1 MARRNNSRQTLE
13 NLREVGE
20 HVVSAAKAALER
32 GANKVVVDAKS
43 RVPVKTG
50 NLRDSIKAMSN
61 RDGSSYK
68 ISADAK
74 NKGYRYGKKIEFD
87 PKNKQPFLYP
97 ALDANKQQIR
107 ENIKEAARQAIRN
120 GH

>member
-1 MARRNNSRQTLE
+1 MARRSNRQTLT
-13 NLREVGE
+13 NLREMGNHVAEATKRALRHGA
-20 HVVSAAKAALER
+20 HVVVA
-32 GANKVVVDAKS
+32 DAKS

-50 NLRDSIKAMSN
+50 KLRDSIKATAN
-61 RDGSSYK
+61 RDGSNYK
-68 ISADAK
+68 VSADAK
-74 NKGYRYGKKIEFD
+74 NRGYRYGKIVEFN

-97 ALDANKQQIR
+97 ALDANRQQIR